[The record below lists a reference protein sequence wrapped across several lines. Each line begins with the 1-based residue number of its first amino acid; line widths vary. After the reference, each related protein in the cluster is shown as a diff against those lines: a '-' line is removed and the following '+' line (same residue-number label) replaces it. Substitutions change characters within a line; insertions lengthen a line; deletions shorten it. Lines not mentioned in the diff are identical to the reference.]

1 MSDSALTPSPGGTD
15 IGKTLKDAQTGKLPV
30 GSVEDILQAA
40 PKDLKEEV
48 LEIPE
53 WGYSVEVRSLTA
65 AQSARVKQR
74 GFSFTEGGT
83 DVAWAEMEI
92 MQFLMGVR
100 KPKFTEEQVL
110 DLHNQ
115 SGAGFARIIAW
126 IDEHSGIDKK
136 ALEES
141 RKEFQESQKPTEV

>member
-1 MSDSALTPSPGGTD
+1 MSDSAITPGPGGTD
-15 IGKTLKDAQTGKLPV
+15 VGQAVKDSQVGKLPM
-30 GSVEDILQAA
+30 GSVEDILKAA
-40 PKDLKEEV
+40 PNDLKTEI
-48 LEIPE
+48 LGIPE

-92 MQFLMGVR
+92 LQFMMAVR
-100 KPKFTEEQVL
+100 TPKFTEDQVL

-115 SGAGFARIIAW
+115 SGPGFARVINW
-126 IDEHSGIDKK
+126 VDENSGINKK
-136 ALEES
+136 QLEAAK
-141 RKEFQESQKPTEV
+141 KEFQEQEKSA